1 MIIET
6 LKHRY
11 KKIHTAFQS
20 RYWPSTVH
28 YLESKSPARL
38 FIKALMIGLILS
50 VPWQCSRIILN
61 NYISETPEK
70 TNENNS
76 TLSLPDFSDGSVTN
90 MPNPK
95 ARRPIPVPI
104 EIAPQALEEQ
114 SQFGDISS
122 SNSITQSDQ
131 DAKVLIQTAPEYPAS
146 SLRKRESG
154 IVLLKVTIDANGTV
168 IDADIE
174 KSSNYRTLDR
184 AARKSV
190 AKWKFSPKI
199 ENGVAVPSQLLI
211 PIEYKS
217 E

>member
-1 MIIET
+1 MIIDT

-11 KKIHTAFQS
+11 NKLHTAIQS

-28 YLESKSPARL
+28 YFENESPSRL
-38 FIKALMIGLILS
+38 FIKALLIGLILS

-61 NYISETPEK
+61 KIYSETPEK
-70 TNENNS
+70 TNEIKS
-76 TLSLPDFSDGSVTN
+76 TLSLPDFNDGSVTN

-95 ARRPIPVPI
+95 ARRPISAPI
-104 EIAPQALEEQ
+104 ETAPYPPQEQ
-114 SQFGDISS
+114 NLIGETTS
-122 SNSITQSDQ
+122 SNANMLANQ
-131 DAKVLIQTAPEYPAS
+131 DAKILLQSAPEYPAS

-154 IVLLKVTIDANGTV
+154 IVLLKVTIDDKGTV
-168 IDADIE
+168 INADIE

-190 AKWKFSPKI
+190 TKWKFSPKI
-199 ENGVAVPSQLLI
+199 ENGVAVSSQLLI

>member
-11 KKIHTAFQS
+11 KKLHSAIQS

-28 YLESKSPARL
+28 YLESKSPGKL
-38 FIKALMIGLILS
+38 FIKALIVGLILS
-50 VPWQCSRIILN
+50 VPWQCSRLILN
-61 NYISETPEK
+61 NYMTEKPEK
-70 TNENNS
+70 NNETNS
-76 TLSLPDFSDGSVTN
+76 ALSLPDFSDGSVTN

-95 ARRPIPVPI
+95 ARRPIPVTV
-104 EIAPQALEEQ
+104 ETAPQYPMEQ
-114 SQFGDISS
+114 SNIGELSS
-122 SNSITQSDQ
+122 SNANTQTDQ
-131 DAKVLIQTAPEYPAS
+131 DAKVLSQTAPEYPAS

-154 IVLLKVTIDANGTV
+154 IVLLKVTIDANGSV
-168 IDADIE
+168 KDADIE

-190 AKWKFSPKI
+190 TKWKFSPKI
-199 ENGVAVPSQLLI
+199 ENGVAVSSQLLI